1 MKFKAF
7 AIDETYY
14 INCILKPS
22 ENKILQEKIQVLKLT
37 VLSSRA
43 KAGTTTK
50 NTGFF
55 VIPNHCSI
63 ILTIFARN

>member
-1 MKFKAF
+1 MKIEAF
-7 AIDETYY
+7 AIDETDY
-14 INCILKPS
+14 INCISKLS
-22 ENKILQEKIQVLKLT
+22 ENKILQEKFQVLKLI
-37 VLSSRA
+37 VLSDRA

-50 NTGFF
+50 NTCFF